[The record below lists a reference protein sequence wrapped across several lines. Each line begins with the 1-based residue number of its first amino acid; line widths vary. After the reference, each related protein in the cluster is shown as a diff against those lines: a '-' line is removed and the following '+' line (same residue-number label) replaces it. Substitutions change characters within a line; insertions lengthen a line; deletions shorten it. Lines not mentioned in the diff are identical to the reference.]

1 MNITIDHPRK
11 YQNIRQCSLF
21 FTPKFCISF
30 VFISFS
36 WELKWSQEKLKT
48 MLMLNFGVTNK
59 EHYGMLWYFL
69 EWSISITP
77 RFKQGEPDDG
87 QKLGLILVQR
97 GNETW
102 NCFSMRVLLLSWR
115 FCFLSRYLTVL
126 LGKVMYTGQNRSET
140 SQKHRNKNF

>member
-1 MNITIDHPRK
+1 M
-11 YQNIRQCSLF
+11 
-21 FTPKFCISF
+21 
-30 VFISFS
+30 
-36 WELKWSQEKLKT
+36 LK
-48 MLMLNFGVTNK
+48 LNFGVTSK

-77 RFKQGEPDDG
+77 RFKQDEPDDG
-87 QKLGLILVQR
+87 QKHGLILVQR

-140 SQKHRNKNF
+140 SQKNPEIKTFNIYAVGITKVSGKSYHNCII